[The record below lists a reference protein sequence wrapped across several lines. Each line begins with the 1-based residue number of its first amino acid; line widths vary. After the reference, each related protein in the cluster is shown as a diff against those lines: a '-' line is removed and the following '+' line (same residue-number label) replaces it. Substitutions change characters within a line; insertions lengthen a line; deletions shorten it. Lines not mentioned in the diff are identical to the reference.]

1 MSKLHHKFKKGAEMA
16 KTLGERLDSLETKID
31 NAENVQSYQTG
42 SGEQVVK
49 GALFRLYE
57 ERDRLL
63 DKISIYG
70 RNYIEGQNTEPMGDT
85 SLVSFF

>member
-1 MSKLHHKFKKGAEMA
+1 MA